1 MYFSMTVGLLIL
13 VICKDIAIDAISKI
27 ISINQNLTCRAKFAF
42 RSIKFVVIYL
52 NWNIIIQQCQMRWLI
67 PFVVGSFKTIK
78 NCFYFVLS
86 ISILYVQGYNYCLSF
101 QLPVSATEDKR
112 SNVNFPSGFGY
123 SIGLCFSLD
132 VNVSLSVCPCFRV
145 HGSIPRP
152 RTQNR
157 PKISMQISF
166 RWL

>member
-1 MYFSMTVGLLIL
+1 MSL
-13 VICKDIAIDAISKI
+13 
-27 ISINQNLTCRAKFAF
+27 AF
-42 RSIKFVVIYL
+42 LF
-52 NWNIIIQQCQMRWLI
+52 
-67 PFVVGSFKTIK
+67 
-78 NCFYFVLS
+78 
-86 ISILYVQGYNYCLSF
+86 YVQGYNYCLSF

-157 PKISMQISF
+157 PKKLAFKFHFDGCKAVDINMFSDAAQFTVSF
-166 RWL
+166 KCHTCICHSSKQPVIVECWLNITHSSQFFPHRAIFQLVCVRDRINY